1 MATRAKRYLESATD
15 LVLTELVVAES
26 VYVLGSVYGVPRPD
40 IARMMRA
47 AIALPNV
54 LTEHDGAV
62 LRALELFETGRLD
75 FAEACLVGRAELQ
88 PVARVASFD
97 RAIDKVGPTLR
108 IEP

>member
-1 MATRAKRYLESATD
+1 MATRATRYLKSATD

-26 VYVLGSVYGVPRPD
+26 VYVLSSVYRVARPD
-40 IARMMRA
+40 VARMMRA
-47 AIALPNV
+47 AITLPNV
-54 LTEHDGAV
+54 LTAHEGAV

-75 FAEACLVGRAELQ
+75 FAEACLVGRAELP

-108 IEP
+108 VEL